1 MLGMLEFQLLKI
13 VINILIILVIF
24 GFAFLFTK
32 QAEYVE
38 SLKNNAVTLDERGR
52 YLLKRMAYGTGVAI
66 ITILIEY
73 ALVYY
78 LSGYFEMDIDQFG
91 FIFSIFVLCFFLVM
105 GVGPQE
111 YTEPTTSN
119 YWVRQD
125 VYWTL
130 SNKEFDISG
139 KPFLIGALSFF
150 LINLIYFIV

>member
-13 VINILIILVIF
+13 VINILIILAIF
-24 GFAFLFTK
+24 GVAFLFTK

-38 SLKNNAVTLDERGR
+38 NLKNNAVTRGR
-52 YLLKRMAYGTGVAI
+52 YFLKRMAYGTGVAI

-150 LINLIYFIV
+150 LINLIYFLV